1 MHQLR
6 VDLVTKKLEGVDL
19 VTRELEGINGGGNP
33 ANFVV
38 TKLAL
43 KLFISITQL
52 STQIYYTST
61 NT

>member
-1 MHQLR
+1 
-6 VDLVTKKLEGVDL
+6 LVTKKLEGVDL